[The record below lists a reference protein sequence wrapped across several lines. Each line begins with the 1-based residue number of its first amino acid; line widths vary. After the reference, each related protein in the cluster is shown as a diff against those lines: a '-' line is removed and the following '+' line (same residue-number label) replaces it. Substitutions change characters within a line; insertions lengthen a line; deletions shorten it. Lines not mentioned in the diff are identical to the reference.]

1 MPDMTITC
9 VDCGSDFSFSER
21 DQAFF
26 AERGMS
32 TPKRCR
38 ECRAARKA
46 QGGGAGA
53 PRGGDRVRHPIVC
66 QQCGKEDRQG
76 CVFRTGDGDFALE
89 TSRTL
94 NTEFIH

>member
-9 VDCGSDFSFSER
+9 VDCGSDFTFSER

-66 QQCGKEDRQG
+66 QQCGKEDTVPFKPTAGRPVLCRDCFSAG
-76 CVFRTGDGDFALE
+76 R
-89 TSRTL
+89 R
-94 NTEFIH
+94 